1 MSGYLCELR
10 THFLDVRPTPT
21 DGNMRFVSIS
31 TDITKCLPEAE
42 SGTLC
47 IQHWRMSSWVLRFA
61 WVILG
66 FTGNMYITIWCET
79 FNRLLFFLPTY
90 WLATGWLRQYLNW
103 CVPLVSLLLHN
114 SYAIKCDQCTQH
126 TRNETEKTTKFGTSL
141 VNRCQYLL
149 MKDDLEIVSLFFSI
163 GDSGW
168 KVHPMHKTPI
178 NGILTFRNIC
188 PFYWI
193 HLIDIFFT
201 DLSKADKYWTS
212 IEITNIWWH
221 FRWAGRKKKILWVLF
236 FVMHRTIS
244 SAYSA

>member
-1 MSGYLCELR
+1 MATCVSCLSQLTLQNVCPKLNLAHYVFNTEGWAVGFCALRELFWVLPAICILR
-10 THFLDVRPTPT
+10 YDVRH
-21 DGNMRFVSIS
+21 SI
-31 TDITKCLPEAE
+31 DW
-42 SGTLC
+42 LC
-47 IQHWRMSSWVLRFA
+47 
-61 WVILG
+61 
-66 FTGNMYITIWCET
+66 C
-79 FNRLLFFLPTY
+79 FFLPTY

-126 TRNETEKTTKFGTSL
+126 TRNETEKTTIFGTSL

-168 KVHPMHKTPI
+168 KVHPMHKNPI
-178 NGILTFRNIC
+178 NGFLTFRNIY

-221 FRWAGRKKKILWVLF
+221 FRWAGRKKFVWVLF